1 VEEEVELQLV
11 ALNQVR
17 MEDLEEVLEMLLVL
31 QAEQEILRQLVLLKV
46 IQVDQILLMTQTS
59 VEEEV
64 ELELQVNKEME
75 IQIQRLEEMVEQD
88 QQIQYQIH
96 R

>member
-1 VEEEVELQLV
+1 VEEEVELQV

-17 MEDLEEVLEMLLVL
+17 MEDLEEVLEILLVL
-31 QAEQEILRQLVLLKV
+31 QEEQEIVHQLVLLKV

-75 IQIQRLEEMVEQD
+75 IQVQLIEEKVEQVL
-88 QQIQYQIH
+88 Q
-96 R
+96 

>member
-11 ALNQVR
+11 AMNQVR

>member
-1 VEEEVELQLV
+1 VVEEVELQV
-11 ALNQVR
+11 VVLNQVR
-17 MEDLEEVLEMLLVL
+17 MEDQVEVLEMLLVP
-31 QAEQEILRQLVLLKV
+31 QEEQEILHQLVHHKE
-46 IQVDQILLMTQTS
+46 IQVEVILLMTQALV

-64 ELELQVNKEME
+64 QEQQVNKEME

-96 R
+96 L